1 MAHCLNCFC
10 QGLTGPP
17 PLPPRRIG
25 QGRMMLSI
33 AGAVLGFGSYHQCT
47 GHTGNLALLR
57 VFAGSFGCDS
67 VAPGYDPNAPW
78 SCLREDGSDNF
89 LALTSGATP
98 ADGDLPAFEGY
109 TYSINTKDVCPETC
123 GSSCAYAPDYDADDD
138 FIAAFFNTPGAT
150 CPALAAAGY
159 CDWTIAGDP
168 TAKAAQL
175 VLRDELPWWRPVGRG
190 IGRLVPAGRGA
201 VPKLRSGVLHH
212 RGGLRGR
219 RPELG
224 RGGPAHHLRWGCD
237 WRPMHTGPGRPGL
250 HRGLQLPCVR

>member
-1 MAHCLNCFC
+1 
-10 QGLTGPP
+10 
-17 PLPPRRIG
+17 
-25 QGRMMLSI
+25 MMLSI

-67 VAPGYDPNAPW
+67 VAPGYDPNAAW

-98 ADGDLPAFEGY
+98 ADGDVPAFEGY

-123 GSSCAYAPDYDADDD
+123 GSSCAYAPDYDADDN

-150 CPALAAAGY
+150 CPAIAAAGY

-168 TAKAAQL
+168 TAKAVSWFCGMSCRGGAQW
-175 VLRDELPWWRPVGRG
+175 DECIWPSGTEQAAAQCPSF
-190 IGRLVPAGRGA
+190 VPAFYNTVEDCEADVPNWVAEDLPITCDGDATGA
-201 VPKLRSGVLHH
+201 QCT
-212 RGGLRGR
+212 
-219 RPELG
+219 LG
-224 RGGPAHHLRWGCD
+224 QGALGSTEVYNCPA
-237 WRPMHTGPGRPGL
+237 
-250 HRGLQLPCVR
+250 